1 MPDAKKP
8 RKRGAPKGNKNAK
21 GRHGGA
27 PLENKR
33 AVVTGEHERLLFDTL
48 TDEEKLFMDSVM
60 LDKTIVLRE
69 ELILLTVRERRMM
82 KRIAELTSSS
92 TQKGMSIQ
100 HISSKE
106 ISHHRRNGLTSTTET
121 TKDIEPVM
129 NIVQR
134 IEEALTRIQTRKQAI
149 VDQIHRIEYDTERL
163 KIEKQRVGYEGM
175 RIDLGLAP
183 ETNPDD
189 GVVIVND
196 LNSDSSAERPD
207 NPEAT

>member
-1 MPDAKKP
+1 MLNENKP
-8 RKRGAPKGNKNAK
+8 RKRGAPKGNQNAK
-21 GRHGGA
+21 GAKHSGA
-27 PLENKR
+27 PHENKR

-60 LDKTIVLRE
+60 LDKSIILRE

-82 KRIAELTSSS
+82 KRISELMTS
-92 TQKGMSIQ
+92 QKGMSIQ
-100 HISSKE
+100 RISSKE
-106 ISHHRRNGLTSTTET
+106 ISHRRKNGLTSTTET

-134 IEEALTRIQTRKQAI
+134 IEEALTRIQTRKQMI
-149 VDQIHRIEYDTERL
+149 VDQIHRIEFDTERL

-196 LNSDSSAERPD
+196 LNQNSPAERAD
-207 NPEAT
+207 NSETA

>member
-1 MPDAKKP
+1 
-8 RKRGAPKGNKNAK
+8 
-21 GRHGGA
+21 
-27 PLENKR
+27 
-33 AVVTGEHERLLFDTL
+33 
-48 TDEEKLFMDSVM
+48 
-60 LDKTIVLRE
+60 
-69 ELILLTVRERRMM
+69 
-82 KRIAELTSSS
+82 
-92 TQKGMSIQ
+92 
-100 HISSKE
+100 
-106 ISHHRRNGLTSTTET
+106 
-121 TKDIEPVM
+121 
-129 NIVQR
+129 
-134 IEEALTRIQTRKQAI
+134 LTRIQTRKQAI